1 MAVVLKGS
9 QDFLFAAY
17 IPDWVLEEGA
27 TWKHQWTQT
36 NKALKQAKGPGKD
49 K

>member
-9 QDFLFAAY
+9 QDFLFATY
-17 IPDWVLEEGA
+17 TPDWVLDEGA
-27 TWKHQWTQT
+27 TWTQT
-36 NKALKQAKGPGKD
+36 NKALREAKGPGKD